1 MKFKKPKFWDLKK
14 PNFFSYLLLPFT
26 IPLLINNF
34 LLDKKNK
41 KKRDKIKTI
50 CVGNIYIG
58 GTGKTPT
65 TIKLYEILNKLEF
78 NTSIGKKI
86 YSSHYD
92 EKMLLE
98 KKANLISAKS
108 RKKIL
113 DIAVQNNLDCLIF
126 DDGLQDKNLSYNLQ
140 IVCFDS
146 CDWIGNGKLIPSGP
160 LREKILSLKKYDAVF
175 LKNTVLVD
183 SNIIDIIKKI
193 NPKIK
198 IFETKY
204 RILNLNKF
212 NLSDKYLVFSG
223 IGSPTNFN
231 KTLIKEGFNI
241 VEEINFPDH
250 FDYKK
255 KDIDFIKNRAS
266 KLGAKIITTEKDFIK
281 ISDDINES
289 IDFLEVNLEIK
300 NEIDLINFLK
310 LKLYE

>member
-41 KKRDKIKTI
+41 KKSDKIKTI

-98 KKANLISAKS
+98 KKTNLISAKS

-146 CDWIGNGKLIPSGP
+146 YDWIGNGKLIPSGP

-250 FDYKK
+250 FDYKN
-255 KDIDFIKNRAS
+255 KDIDLIKNRAS

>member
-14 PNFFSYLLLPFT
+14 PNFFSYLLFPFT

-34 LLDKKNK
+34 LLSKKNK
-41 KKRDKIKTI
+41 EKSDKIKTI

-65 TIKLYEILNKLEF
+65 AIKLYEILSKLEF

-108 RKKIL
+108 RKEIL
-113 DIAVQNNLDCLIF
+113 NIAVKNNLECLIF

-140 IVCFDS
+140 FVCFDS

-175 LKNTVLVD
+175 LKNTE
-183 SNIIDIIKKI
+183 SIEPNIINTIKKI
-193 NPKIK
+193 NPEIK

-204 RILNLNKF
+204 KILNLNKF
-212 NLSDKYLVFSG
+212 NLSKKYLVFSG
-223 IGSPTNFN
+223 IGSPTNFK

-241 VEEINFPDH
+241 VDEINFPDH
-250 FDYKK
+250 FNYKK
-255 KDIDFIKNRAS
+255 KDIDFIKNYAN
-266 KLGAKIITTEKDFIK
+266 KLGAQIITTEKDFIK
-281 ISDDINES
+281 ISNDINKN
-289 IDFLEVNLEIK
+289 INFLEVKLEIK
-300 NEIDLINFLK
+300 NEIELINFLK